1 MCYTIPGKVF
11 EISGKTAVIDYFGEK
26 RKAINE
32 LVDLKIGDYIYAQ
45 GGFVINVIPEK
56 EALQVLDDWR
66 DIFFALQRTDVR
78 LSRLQLDDVG
88 VDRSF
93 TRILDKAAEAR
104 PLSREELLTLIR
116 TNNKKEMNLLFKVAN
131 FLRQKYLK
139 NACCVHGIIEFSNY
153 CKNDCVY
160 CGIRK
165 SANIP
170 RYRMTDA
177 EILKVVDEAVNKY
190 GFKALVLQSGED
202 PEFPAERL
210 AKLIGEIKKRYAVLI
225 FVSVGEV
232 GKEGLQKLYDAGAR
246 GLLLRF
252 ETSNS
257 DLYSKLHC
265 GDKLSERLQ
274 DIKDAYKIGYLIL
287 TGGLIGLPASLASPA
302 SRQGGLRSGPP
313 GGPGQTEE
321 DLLNDILLT
330 KELHAEMYSFGPVL
344 PEGPETELVLKI
356 LAVSRIVDPK
366 NAKIVVTTGFET
378 LEENAR
384 SLGLM
389 AGANSMMLN
398 VTPMKYRKL
407 YSIYPNRAH
416 ENEELDVQIKEAVDL
431 LYSLGRAPTDI
442 GIS

>member
-1 MCYTIPGKVF
+1 MCYTIPGKVV

-32 LVDLKIGDYIYAQ
+32 LVNLKVGDYIYAQ
-45 GGFVINVIPEK
+45 GGFLINIVPEK

-93 TRILDKAAEAR
+93 TRILDKAAEAK
-104 PLSREELLTLIR
+104 PLSREELLTLIK
-116 TNNKKEMNLLFKVAN
+116 TKNKKEMNLLFRVAN

-165 SANIP
+165 GADIP

-177 EILKVVDEAVNKY
+177 EILDAVDEAVNKY

-202 PEFPAERL
+202 PDFTSDRL
-210 AKLIGEIKKRYAVLI
+210 AKLIREIKERYAVLI
-225 FVSVGEV
+225 FVSVGEI
-232 GKEGLQKLYDAGAR
+232 GLDGLQKLYDAGAR

-252 ETSNS
+252 ETS
-257 DLYSKLHC
+257 DPELYSKLHC
-265 GDKLSERLQ
+265 GDNLNDRLQ
-274 DIKDAYKIGYLIL
+274 DIKDAYKIGYLVL
-287 TGGLIGLPASLASPA
+287 TGGLIGL
-302 SRQGGLRSGPP
+302 
-313 GGPGQTEE
+313 PGQTEE

-330 KELHAEMYSFGPVL
+330 KELHAEMFSFGPVIPASPAGG
-344 PEGPETELVLKI
+344 PEGPSTEMVLKV
-356 LAVSRIVDPK
+356 LAISRIIDPK

-378 LEENAR
+378 LEKEAR

-398 VTPMKYRKL
+398 VTPVKYRGL
-407 YSIYPNRAH
+407 YSIYPGRAH
-416 ENEELDVQIKEAVDL
+416 EKEEIDTQIKEAVDL

-442 GIS
+442 GI